1 MEKIREQRPPGYI
14 KVVLY
19 GPESTGKSTLSR
31 KLTRHYRTALIPE
44 FARDYLQAKFNN
56 IGESCS
62 YDDLIPIVRGQRAQE
77 KAAIE
82 QGHNLLI
89 CDTDLLETLVYS
101 NAYFNKVPKPILDLA
116 QNDHVDL
123 YLLMNIDIPW
133 ERDDLRDRPEQR
145 VVLFDLFRNELV
157 TRNKKYVLVSGDA
170 TQRLTTAIKAIDTLL
185 K

>member
-1 MEKIREQRPPGYI
+1 
-14 KVVLY
+14 
-19 GPESTGKSTLSR
+19 
-31 KLTRHYRTALIPE
+31 
-44 FARDYLQAKFNN
+44 
-56 IGESCS
+56 
-62 YDDLIPIVRGQRAQE
+62 VRGQRAQE

-170 TQRLTTAIKAIDTLL
+170 TQRLTTAITAIDTLL